1 MTDHELIAHIHK
13 RLNKQDDLLLE
24 LRDAVPRHMDRRGN
38 AQACHRA
45 QRRHEY
51 RAGDGGHMMSA
62 HIVDLARH
70 KRSLGMIA
78 TSKSWRRFWLAWRIR
93 RYPQAPD

>member
-45 QRRHEY
+45 Q
-51 RAGDGGHMMSA
+51 
-62 HIVDLARH
+62 
-70 KRSLGMIA
+70 
-78 TSKSWRRFWLAWRIR
+78 
-93 RYPQAPD
+93 

>member
-1 MTDHELIAHIHK
+1 
-13 RLNKQDDLLLE
+13 
-24 LRDAVPRHMDRRGN
+24 
-38 AQACHRA
+38 
-45 QRRHEY
+45 
-51 RAGDGGHMMSA
+51 MSA